1 MHHFGGDCINLQGLG
16 GQASIDIG
24 STDVALILFIYPIAD
39 PRHLELVVVIRVA
52 IGDHGCGGSHQWA
65 TRPGI
70 ETQATVLGDGVKASS
85 GVIRISLDHYKGE
98 NVKLARISKQE
109 MECTYL
115 PKNKINYFG
124 YLF

>member
-1 MHHFGGDCINLQGLG
+1 MHHFGGDGINFQGLG
-16 GQASIDIG
+16 GQASIEIG

-39 PRHLELVVVIRVA
+39 PRHLEVVVAIR
-52 IGDHGCGGSHQWA
+52 DHGCGGSHQWT

-70 ETQATVLGDGVKASS
+70 ETQASVSGDCVEASS
-85 GVIRISLDHYKGE
+85 GVIRVSLNHYKGE
-98 NVKLARISKQE
+98 DVKLARISEQE

-115 PKNKINYFG
+115 QKDKINYFG